1 VKSKEG
7 DQNGPRAPPQFSRD
21 AEVMGNAEIDIR
33 PLYEMS
39 DFV

>member
-1 VKSKEG
+1 VKSKEE
-7 DQNGPRAPPQFSRD
+7 ATKWASRSAAVFCAKVMGD
-21 AEVMGNAEIDIR
+21 AEFDIR